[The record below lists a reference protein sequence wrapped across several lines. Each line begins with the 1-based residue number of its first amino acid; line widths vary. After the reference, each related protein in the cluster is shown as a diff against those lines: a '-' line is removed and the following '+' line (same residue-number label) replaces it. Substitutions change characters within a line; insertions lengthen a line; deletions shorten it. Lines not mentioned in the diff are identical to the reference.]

1 MTPAPGSPRVAF
13 RVDASIEIGT
23 GHVMR
28 CLTLAAALSERGATC
43 VFLCRP
49 HEGHLMGFIAAQGF
63 PALALPALSASSA
76 KPVAN
81 DPSHA
86 AWLGTGWTEDARD
99 SLAALADHTG
109 GAELDWL
116 VVDHYALDARW
127 EAALRPACK
136 QLMVIDDL
144 ADRPHDC
151 DLLLDQSLGREA
163 ENYAGL
169 LPPAATT
176 LLGPRYALLRPDFAR
191 LRTASLS
198 RRVKPELRKL
208 LVTMGGVDKDN
219 ATGKVLDALA
229 DCTLPDDVVI
239 TVVMGL
245 QAPWLSEVR
254 AQAAAMRLSTEVLV
268 GVRDMAELMV
278 QSDLAIGGAGMTAIE
293 RCVLGLPTIMV
304 IQARNQIKQAEDL
317 ARIGAAVIYDP
328 SEDHAGRDLASLVER
343 ISQTENYT
351 DMSQAAAAVTRGEG
365 LPQIAECIVSG
376 DRERLEIDQLV
387 PMTEVHL
394 EQVLAWRN
402 DPRVRQNMYS
412 QHEIS
417 LAEHNDWW
425 RAAKDRSDRRYYIFQ
440 TNGVDAGFVSI
451 TDIDRKNGTASW
463 AFFSANTA
471 PKGTGTRM
479 ERAALKMAF
488 EELGLRKLCCEVLGF
503 NSRVVAFHKRFGFR
517 IEGTLAAHKLINGG
531 YCDVILMAAFA
542 DDWRKT
548 VTVNKSE

>member
-1 MTPAPGSPRVAF
+1 
-13 RVDASIEIGT
+13 
-23 GHVMR
+23 
-28 CLTLAAALSERGATC
+28 
-43 VFLCRP
+43 
-49 HEGHLMGFIAAQGF
+49 
-63 PALALPALSASSA
+63 
-76 KPVAN
+76 
-81 DPSHA
+81 
-86 AWLGTGWTEDARD
+86 
-99 SLAALADHTG
+99 
-109 GAELDWL
+109 
-116 VVDHYALDARW
+116 
-127 EAALRPACK
+127 
-136 QLMVIDDL
+136 
-144 ADRPHDC
+144 
-151 DLLLDQSLGREA
+151 
-163 ENYAGL
+163 
-169 LPPAATT
+169 
-176 LLGPRYALLRPDFAR
+176 
-191 LRTASLS
+191 
-198 RRVKPELRKL
+198 
-208 LVTMGGVDKDN
+208 
-219 ATGKVLDALA
+219 
-229 DCTLPDDVVI
+229 
-239 TVVMGL
+239 
-245 QAPWLSEVR
+245 
-254 AQAAAMRLSTEVLV
+254 
-268 GVRDMAELMV
+268 
-278 QSDLAIGGAGMTAIE
+278 
-293 RCVLGLPTIMV
+293 MV

-417 LAEHNDWW
+417 LEEHNDWW

-531 YCDVILMAAFA
+531 YCDVILMAAF
-542 DDWRKT
+542 
-548 VTVNKSE
+548 